1 MTHRGLERTHGTH
14 WRPGGSRL
22 VDPTHCLQELG
33 VATARSP
40 AEQPSTMEPEAR
52 PRIGAGRESRG
63 VLPHLRSSNVT
74 EDGLRRCPK
83 GIRCPGRRCRAA
95 AFLRRGAPDLPA
107 SVGQR
112 STPWR
117 RARRTCPSSS
127 QEPTSNLRTITSPG
141 RGRDRTTHSKSR
153 TPCHL
158 SQLRDSLAT
167 SASPNPLEA

>member
-52 PRIGAGRESRG
+52 PCIGAGRESCG

-74 EDGLRRCPK
+74 EDGQRRWPK
-83 GIRCPGRRCRAA
+83 GIRCPDLHYRAA
-95 AFLRRGAPDLPA
+95 
-107 SVGQR
+107 
-112 STPWR
+112 
-117 RARRTCPSSS
+117 PS
-127 QEPTSNLRTITSPG
+127 L
-141 RGRDRTTHSKSR
+141 
-153 TPCHL
+153 
-158 SQLRDSLAT
+158 
-167 SASPNPLEA
+167 